1 MRMPAIAFFRFP
13 ISLFAPLTMLKSL
26 NRSRI
31 ALGIAFFALGQ
42 QIIFFVKERLHQGS
56 EFTAACLLLGM
67 VLMIPPGFLTQRQ
80 PTNRPLMTLLLGWI
94 FICVL
99 YMYFHITPENQAYLD
114 LFRENSN
121 YLFALS
127 FILLLAYV
135 PESIQRHFALMAL
148 LVTLVGNLV
157 LFYSLITNPNYVIG
171 MRATIFYGEGETSG
185 NPHVAARNGFAGLIA
200 SVILLG
206 RNNLMLKLLAFI
218 NLGLSV
224 AAILMAQTRSMLLCM
239 LVVSALFAFF
249 NFRKLSVRSLSSSL
263 TRPNNVLFLLIAGV
277 ATYVVLFKTPVYD
290 LLANY
295 ATNFFDSFVRALA
308 TASGGARGDDADAS
322 ASYRV
327 TTMGYFQQMLF
338 WQPEKLILGA
348 GYKWMYMDV
357 PIAEAINDCGIFGL
371 VFYGGFLALGLRDS
385 LRLMRQPAGEMS
397 TFMAYFFIPTFL
409 ASFTGGRPFDT
420 AVLFAFALQA
430 RFVNPAQVRVGQ
442 SPPPVAAPAALP
454 QPLSPA

>member
-1 MRMPAIAFFRFP
+1 MF
-13 ISLFAPLTMLKSL
+13 KSL

-67 VLMIPPGFLTQRQ
+67 LLMIPPGFLTQRQ
-80 PTNRPLMTLLLGWI
+80 PVNRTLMALLLGWI
-94 FICVL
+94 FVCVI
-99 YMYFHITPENQAYLD
+99 YMYFHISPGDQAYLD
-114 LFRENSN
+114 YFRENSN
-121 YLFALS
+121 YIFALA
-127 FILLLAYV
+127 FILLLVYV
-135 PESIQRHFALMAL
+135 PDTIQRHFALMAL

-157 LFYSLITNPNYVIG
+157 LFYSLLTNPNYVIG

-200 SVILLG
+200 SVILFG
-206 RNNLMLKLLAFI
+206 RNNLLLKLLAFL
-218 NLGLSV
+218 NLGLSI
-224 AAILMAQTRSMLLCM
+224 AAILMAQTRSMLLCI
-239 LVVSALFAFF
+239 LVVAALFAFF
-249 NFRKLSVRSLSSSL
+249 NIRKVSVGGLSRSL
-263 TRPNNVLFLLIAGV
+263 TRPNNVLFFLVAGA
-277 ATYVVLFKTPVYD
+277 ATYLAVFKTPVYD

-295 ATNFFDSFVRALA
+295 ATTFFDSFLRALA
-308 TASGGARGDDADAS
+308 TASGSARGDEADAS

-327 TTMGYFQQMLF
+327 TTIGYFQQMLLGR
-338 WQPEKLILGA
+338 PEKLIFGD
-348 GYKWMYMDV
+348 GYKRIYMDV
-357 PIAEAINDCGIFGL
+357 PILEAINDCGIFGL
-371 VFYGGFLALGLRDS
+371 VLYGGFLAIGLRDS

-430 RFVNPAQVRVGQ
+430 RFVNPARVGARKN
-442 SPPPVAAPAALP
+442 PPPVAVPAPRS
-454 QPLSPA
+454 QPVTPV